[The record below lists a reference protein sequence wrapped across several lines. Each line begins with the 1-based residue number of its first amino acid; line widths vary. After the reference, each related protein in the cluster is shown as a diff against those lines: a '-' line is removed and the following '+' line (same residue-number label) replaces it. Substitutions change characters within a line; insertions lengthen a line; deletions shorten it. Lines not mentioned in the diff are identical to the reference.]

1 MWWGF
6 KLELKKGM
14 HTKKVWAVLLI
25 MLLLYVPLVYVL
37 KQGMHHGGEI
47 SGDAAM
53 SLTIQF
59 ITGMALFF
67 LGILAIVMGATA
79 VNKEVEEGTI
89 RVVLSK
95 RISRLNYILGKFLGQ
110 SVVFFIAVLLA
121 VLVALAG
128 LAYVGVDLTGSV
140 VSDVL
145 LLNLVLFMVMVEFL
159 ALGYILS
166 TFLKSSSSA
175 LGIALVVFFVI
186 YLILPIFVQYEVY
199 THTPG
204 NISEGGLRDMKADY
218 YTKYLFYSPT
228 AQAETITSYVSD
240 EKVVQRTVN
249 TPHGTGTYMRTIT
262 IYRGVGYAIKERWIN
277 FTLLIV
283 MSFIYLAVAVV
294 RFVRMD
300 LR

>member
-14 HTKKVWAVLLI
+14 RTKKVWAVLI
-25 MLLLYVPLVYVL
+25 VMLLLYLPLVYVL

-47 SGDAAM
+47 SGDAAL

-67 LGILAIVMGATA
+67 LGVLAIVMGATA
-79 VNKEVEEGTI
+79 VNKEIEEGTI

-95 RISRLNYILGKFLGQ
+95 KIGRLDYILGKFLGQ
-110 SVVFFIAVLLA
+110 SVVFFVAVLLA
-121 VLVALAG
+121 VLVAFAG
-128 LAYVGVDLTGSV
+128 LAYVGVGLTGKV
-140 VSDVL
+140 TGDVF
-145 LLNLVLFMVMVEFL
+145 LLNIILFLVMVEFL
-159 ALGYILS
+159 AMGYLLS
-166 TFLKSSSSA
+166 TLLKSSGSA
-175 LGIALVVFFVI
+175 LGVALVVFFII

-199 THTPG
+199 THAPD
-204 NISEGGLRDMKADY
+204 NISYNGLRDMKADY

-228 AQAETITSYVSD
+228 AQAEVITSYVSD
-240 EKVVQRTVN
+240 EKTVQRTVN
-249 TPHGTGTYMRTIT
+249 TSHGTNTYIGTVTV
-262 IYRGVGYAIKERWIN
+262 YRGMSYAIKKRWVN
-277 FTLLIV
+277 FVLLII
-283 MSFIYLAVAVV
+283 MSMVYLATAVV